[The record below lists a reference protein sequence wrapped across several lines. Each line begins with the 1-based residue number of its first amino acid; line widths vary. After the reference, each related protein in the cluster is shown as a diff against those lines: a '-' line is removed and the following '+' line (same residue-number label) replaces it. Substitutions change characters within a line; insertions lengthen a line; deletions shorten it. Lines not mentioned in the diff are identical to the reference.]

1 MQEFLI
7 SFGTLSLR
15 NEKAATMFGPRQV
28 LTSSNNL
35 KQLMDWFERLDSYL
49 TVTQINPSINKL
61 RE

>member
-1 MQEFLI
+1 
-7 SFGTLSLR
+7 
-15 NEKAATMFGPRQV
+15 MFGPRQV

-35 KQLMDWFERLDSYL
+35 KQLIDWFERLDSYL

>member
-1 MQEFLI
+1 M

-28 LTSSNNL
+28 LISSNNL